1 MLDKVNTREQI
12 LDAASQLVQTRGYH
26 AFSYADISEEV
37 GIRKASIHYYFPGK
51 TDLGKALVSRYREN
65 IRQKIEDIAYQNG
78 GVGQQLQRYA
88 QVFRDI
94 LRGAGPHDTGRICLC
109 GVLAAEW
116 QGLPEA
122 VREEVQTF
130 FSENEDWLT
139 RMLEAGRASGTLH
152 FQGTASVQAAAFLAG
167 LEGAMLSA
175 RVRQDVTLYCA
186 IAHQLLAQL
195 GLDTLDLYPLD
206 LDLGAYF
213 PLTPPTPAQL
223 HR

>member
-1 MLDKVNTREQI
+1 MSDKATTLEQI
-12 LDAASQLVQTRGYH
+12 LDAASHLVQTRGYH

-37 GIRKASIHYYFPGK
+37 GIRKASIHYYFPSK
-51 TDLGKALVSRYREN
+51 TDLGKALVSRYRKDFGRKVEM
-65 IRQKIEDIAYQNG
+65 IAHQTH
-78 GVGQQLQRYA
+78 GVDQQLQRYA

-122 VREEVQTF
+122 VREEVQAF
-130 FSENEDWLT
+130 FSENEAWLT
-139 RMLEAGRASGTLH
+139 GIMEAGCATGALH
-152 FQGTASVQAAAFLAG
+152 FQGPVSVQAATFLAG

-175 RVRQDVTLYCA
+175 RARQDVTLYCA

-206 LDLGAYF
+206 MGAYTQIT
-213 PLTPPTPAQL
+213 LPTLAPL